1 MKVIGFYEKSF
12 TGSDGTLIEGV
23 NIYYS
28 FPLKS
33 GTGFG
38 SSKVF
43 VSSNRLSSLGY
54 YPSIDDD
61 IEILYDRYG
70 KISGIRLI
78 V

>member
-23 NIYYS
+23 NIYFTY
-28 FPLKS
+28 PLKS

-43 VSSNRLSSLGY
+43 LSSNRLSSIGY

-61 IEILYDRYG
+61 IDFEYNRFG
-70 KISGIRLI
+70 KIIGLRSI
-78 V
+78 

>member
-23 NIYYS
+23 NIFYTY
-28 FPLKS
+28 PLKS

-61 IEILYDRYG
+61 IEIDYNRFG
-70 KISGIRLI
+70 KITGIHLM
-78 V
+78 

>member
-1 MKVIGFYEKSF
+1 MKVIGFCEKSF

-23 NIYYS
+23 NIYCT

-43 VSSNRLSSLGY
+43 VSSNRLSSIGY
-54 YPSIDDD
+54 HPSIDDN
-61 IEILYDRYG
+61 IEFDYNRFG
-70 KISGIRLI
+70 KITGMRFI
-78 V
+78 